1 MYGLTCEVDM
11 MDGQD
16 VSMSDAG
23 SENMDT
29 SSSIASVDSA
39 DEFSFNQILAE
50 RMLGG
55 VPMFL
60 VEWENYDLNEAT
72 WEPARHLHRDTIDD
86 WEEFKTNT
94 GRRSQPG
101 FKVSTW
107 KEAVLAKAQEI
118 ERDNERRQLAGK
130 RLRQNNPA
138 IILDS
143 YALIEEF
150 EDSDEESLF
159 VPSSESQQA
168 QDSQSSLFDS
178 LFDDDDDMGEAAT
191 MIPDSNLAPSTD
203 RDSGR
208 HTGIDGL
215 SPVTLSGLTRSGP
228 SNASE
233 TVSHIDS
240 RPSLS
245 RLAPKRRPS
254 PFLQTRASVTS
265 ALRRRISQESHNAN
279 AAVNVFVGGKQRK
292 EKLKLLDVVSDTS
305 KLPKLLKLR
314 HQNIVQKGLR
324 DREGVVAPALNP
336 NQLMPLSNNTAVI
349 QSNPPAIGTEGS
361 RDAPTNLTEAQETTN
376 KRKRKVH
383 WDDNHRIHVIPR
395 LGEEPFG
402 MGENEISADID
413 DLGGRLHL
421 MEVQEGAQLRN
432 RQSHLILGQLGS
444 NGQSTSLTLHD
455 LPGDTT
461 ASWLKHLK
469 SQNRIIFTHT
479 CTFQD
484 WSAWPDLVEKK
495 LCEGTVSAFVD
506 VAKLKSVADW
516 LEIGCS
522 CLMHHNPQYSIIL
535 FPLTDEGRW
544 VSGDG
549 ETHILKHTI
558 VKPSGVFDASALAP
572 LSLPPTPDELE
583 ISATSGIPIFDT
595 VFGFGLDEVLSWKSR
610 ESGQTSV
617 FIAFPASAR
626 QEANFIVEWLRYRK
640 PDCHVRF
647 SLHPGEWL
655 SFLKLE
661 HGAAKLQQG
670 TVIIHEDAIWAIR
683 SFPHLAQLLHRPS
696 DEISFHI
703 FKRALPKLLPP
714 FSPIPNEPALNWRPS
729 GEALQQVFRLGD
741 AFLLTPSFFVS
752 QPEQACSL
760 MEWLWDNK
768 KRFSS
773 NYFRKRLVVC
783 AKICNWLHK
792 LASEK
797 KERLQNSTESERWS
811 SGLTQRAIDSYFKI
825 CGLARLF
832 VGLAEDPDSP
842 VVLAPESI
850 GGDDEQSLV
859 NWFGWWAISKMDLV
873 RRFYVV
879 GSEQR
884 LTRNV
889 RLLSVSDYVYSKAPD
904 AKVQDRPFES
914 RREPLKLIP
923 NDKTP
928 TIRGFL
934 QDIVEAIKGELFRP
948 MALFFI
954 PITSWEPGTWLM
966 NSGDLNNTASYVQWL
981 TFLKKR
987 PRQCNTF
994 SAFFYTSDSDSDA
1007 PDPRQDDGKVRRR
1020 PWIAIIRPSN
1030 PHQIQKSTNMELFI
1044 WDVAAWVQHAGSI
1057 DIYENDLIQAQR
1069 ALIRVFHSDSVSLFG
1084 HPLDQVWLGG
1094 CSAVHGGEGLSQPL
1108 DLALHWL
1115 QQLTFTIRDVLPAP
1129 SNKLPLRGW
1138 RGVTPGGAPGLRPGP
1153 ANIPTAVPDGMVAS
1167 PGDTEAEAAA
1177 SALVKTRLAV
1187 FLPPGSDGT
1196 VLTHRNSLYD
1206 WAEGERR
1213 RGVHGKTEFVFE
1225 PTMKWYG
1232 AQVQRGQG
1240 LHHLDFVGWKS
1251 VFQGHKI
1258 ADL

>member
-1 MYGLTCEVDM
+1 
-11 MDGQD
+11 
-16 VSMSDAG
+16 
-23 SENMDT
+23 MDT

-60 VEWENYDLNEAT
+60 VEWDNYDLNEAT

-101 FKVSTW
+101 FK
-107 KEAVLAKAQEI
+107 
-118 ERDNERRQLAGK
+118 
-130 RLRQNNPA
+130 
-138 IILDS
+138 
-143 YALIEEF
+143 
-150 EDSDEESLF
+150 
-159 VPSSESQQA
+159 
-168 QDSQSSLFDS
+168 
-178 LFDDDDDMGEAAT
+178 
-191 MIPDSNLAPSTD
+191 
-203 RDSGR
+203 
-208 HTGIDGL
+208 
-215 SPVTLSGLTRSGP
+215 
-228 SNASE
+228 
-233 TVSHIDS
+233 
-240 RPSLS
+240 
-245 RLAPKRRPS
+245 
-254 PFLQTRASVTS
+254 
-265 ALRRRISQESHNAN
+265 
-279 AAVNVFVGGKQRK
+279 
-292 EKLKLLDVVSDTS
+292 
-305 KLPKLLKLR
+305 
-314 HQNIVQKGLR
+314 
-324 DREGVVAPALNP
+324 
-336 NQLMPLSNNTAVI
+336 
-349 QSNPPAIGTEGS
+349 
-361 RDAPTNLTEAQETTN
+361 
-376 KRKRKVH
+376 
-383 WDDNHRIHVIPR
+383 
-395 LGEEPFG
+395 
-402 MGENEISADID
+402 
-413 DLGGRLHL
+413 
-421 MEVQEGAQLRN
+421 LRN

-484 WSAWPDLVEKK
+484 WSAWPDLVEKR

-640 PDCHVRF
+640 PNCHVRF

-714 FSPIPNEPALNWRPS
+714 FSPIPFSPIPSEPVLNWRPS

-904 AKVQDRPFES
+904 AK
-914 RREPLKLIP
+914 
-923 NDKTP
+923 
-928 TIRGFL
+928 
-934 QDIVEAIKGELFRP
+934 
-948 MALFFI
+948 
-954 PITSWEPGTWLM
+954 
-966 NSGDLNNTASYVQWL
+966 
-981 TFLKKR
+981 
-987 PRQCNTF
+987 
-994 SAFFYTSDSDSDA
+994 
-1007 PDPRQDDGKVRRR
+1007 
-1020 PWIAIIRPSN
+1020 
-1030 PHQIQKSTNMELFI
+1030 
-1044 WDVAAWVQHAGSI
+1044 
-1057 DIYENDLIQAQR
+1057 
-1069 ALIRVFHSDSVSLFG
+1069 
-1084 HPLDQVWLGG
+1084 
-1094 CSAVHGGEGLSQPL
+1094 
-1108 DLALHWL
+1108 
-1115 QQLTFTIRDVLPAP
+1115 
-1129 SNKLPLRGW
+1129 
-1138 RGVTPGGAPGLRPGP
+1138 
-1153 ANIPTAVPDGMVAS
+1153 
-1167 PGDTEAEAAA
+1167 
-1177 SALVKTRLAV
+1177 
-1187 FLPPGSDGT
+1187 
-1196 VLTHRNSLYD
+1196 
-1206 WAEGERR
+1206 
-1213 RGVHGKTEFVFE
+1213 